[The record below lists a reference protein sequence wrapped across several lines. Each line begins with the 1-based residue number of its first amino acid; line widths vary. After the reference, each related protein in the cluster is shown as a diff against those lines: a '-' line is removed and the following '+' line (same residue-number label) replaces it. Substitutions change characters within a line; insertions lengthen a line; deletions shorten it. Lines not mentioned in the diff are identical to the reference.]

1 MDYKVIYIMAIVFM
15 VVLVAAGI
23 YFVIYQRHIN
33 KALKDPEGAK
43 NSRIKLPSLGISYTG
58 MWFVAWIVSVL
69 ITLIMI
75 VNVFSAS
82 NLAETYAEINSEK
95 LNWLQEDLAKTNEK
109 NEKIYDEMMNE
120 RYVSEKNA
128 KFELGN
134 FNAEKNTID
143 LKVTVSDINMA
154 EGDTVKWR
162 MNGRTLDLT
171 QDLTNK
177 TFTGVISMDI
187 MEFDIDYTLDSV
199 FISEIGGVKRI
210 DRIFKYNRYYSDS
223 DFGIDNENTVP
234 ANYHYLPEGDF
245 GEYWKDY
252 FAECGASMYEA
263 DAAGNGGYNIKHDG
277 NKYHIDGV
285 VFSGLKEAVKVKG
298 RKVVSAKIVLEVDGK
313 KVAEQNISQSD
324 ITEEEGS
331 RYAQTLINMDAN
343 NVKSDSKVVLY
354 IEGTDN
360 YGYVMKSE
368 VDIVSPES
376 TFDIMEY
383 ILKDKDGK
391 VVYSE
396 KSE

>member
-15 VVLVAAGI
+15 VVLVVAGI

-75 VNVFSAS
+75 VNVFSAA

-95 LNWLQEDLAKTNEK
+95 LNWLQEDFAKTNEK

-120 RYVSEKNA
+120 RYVSEKSA

-177 TFTGVISMDI
+177 TYTGVMVMDI
-187 MEFDIDYTLDSV
+187 MEFDVDYTLDSV
-199 FISEIGGVKRI
+199 FISEVGGVKRV
-210 DRIFKYNRYYSDS
+210 DRIYKYNRYYYDAM
-223 DFGIDNENTVP
+223 FGIDENMVP
-234 ANYHYLPEGDF
+234 ANSHYLPEGDF
-245 GEYWKDY
+245 GEYWEDY
-252 FAECGASMYEA
+252 FAECSANMYEA
-263 DAAGNGGYNIKHDG
+263 DAAGNGGYNIKRDG

-285 VFSGLKEAVKVKG
+285 VFSSLREAVKVKG

-313 KVAEQNISQSD
+313 KVAEQAVSQTD
-324 ITEEEGS
+324 IREEDGE

-343 NVKSDSKVVLY
+343 NVKSDSKVGLY

-360 YGYVMKSE
+360 YGYVMKSPVYIIE
-368 VDIVSPES
+368 PDGSRA
-376 TFDIMEY
+376 DMEFT
-383 ILKDKDGK
+383 LKDKDGNII
-391 VVYSE
+391 YSE
-396 KSE
+396 KAE

>member
-33 KALKDPEGAK
+33 KALKNPEGAK

-95 LNWLQEDLAKTNEK
+95 LNWLQEDFAKTNEK

-143 LKVTVSDINMA
+143 LRVIVTDVNMA

-162 MNGRTLDLT
+162 MNGRTVDLK
-171 QDLTNK
+171 QDLEK
-177 TFTGVISMDI
+177 KIYTGVINMDI
-187 MEFDIDYTLDSV
+187 MEFDVDYTLDSV
-199 FISEIGGVKRI
+199 FISEVEGIKRI
-210 DRIFKYNRYYSDS
+210 DRIYKYNRYYQDS
-223 DFGIDNENTVP
+223 DFGLDNYETFP
-234 ANYHYLPEGDF
+234 KDYHFLPEGDF
-245 GEYWKDY
+245 GEYWEDY
-252 FAECGASMYEA
+252 FVDCGASIYE
-263 DAAGNGGYNIKHDG
+263 DDG
-277 NKYHIDGV
+277 NSIQGCDVKFDGDKLSI
-285 VFSGLKEAVKVKG
+285 SGKVYGQFREAVKVKD
-298 RKVVSAKIVLEVDGK
+298 RRAVSANIVLEVDGK
-313 KVAEQNISQSD
+313 KVSEQKVNVSGKES
-324 ITEEEGS
+324 EEYVE
-331 RYAQTLINMDAN
+331 TMVNMNVD
-343 NVKSDSKVVLY
+343 NVKSDSKIYLY
-354 IEGTDN
+354 LESTDN
-360 YGYVMKSE
+360 YGYVYKYSVYFVNE
-368 VDIVSPES
+368 PERFSFDKYIVE
-376 TFDIMEY
+376 
-383 ILKDKDGK
+383 DKDGK
-391 VVYSE
+391 VIYDGKAE
-396 KSE
+396 